1 MASSSTPIRLP
12 NTTALASATLEG
24 MWSIIILEDRSSMPR
39 AWMASDVFD
48 AHRAAMPIWTGPTM
62 LPSLKESAG

>member
-1 MASSSTPIRLP
+1 MVSSSTPSRLP
-12 NTTALASATLEG
+12 STTALASATLEG

-48 AHRAAMPIWTGPTM
+48 AHRAAMPI
-62 LPSLKESAG
+62 